1 MRYSY
6 WASSGEPWAEIHA
19 NCAHAEATGWDGVW
33 VPDHFMAPP
42 EGYGPEEDLGKDP
55 ELAPVLEAWT
65 MLAALGAS
73 VPRVTLGAMV
83 TGNTYR
89 HPAVVANMA
98 ATIDH
103 ISGGRLIVGMGA
115 GWQEN
120 EHTRY
125 GLELAQPGPRSDQF
139 EEACEVLKLLFSQ
152 ERTTFDGVH
161 YQLDGAPCEPKP
173 LQQPLPLMIGGG
185 GEQRTLRTVARFAD
199 QWNIWG
205 RPDDLRHKIDILERH
220 CADVGRDPDE
230 IHKTA
235 TGLLVITETD
245 AHADKIRENVG
256 HRGGFVGTIAQLRD
270 IVADYAA
277 AGVGE
282 LIVPDFAM
290 GAGSVADTL
299 DRFRA
304 EVIDAVA

>member
-1 MRYSY
+1 MDDV
-6 WASSGEPWAEIHA
+6 G
-19 NCAHAEATGWDGVW
+19 
-33 VPDHFMAPP
+33 
-42 EGYGPEEDLGKDP
+42 GPRG
-55 ELAPVLEAWT
+55 T
-65 MLAALGAS
+65 

-120 EHTRY
+120 EHARY

-256 HRGGFVGTIAQLRD
+256 HRGGFVGTIDQLRD